1 MTRVADHRRLGEP
14 GARATIAKARLAVLA
29 AFMAATAGAPAHAID
44 EFFPEFGNNGY
55 DVQRY
60 DLDLDVDQERHYLD
74 GEALLTI
81 RATSNL
87 REFSLDLSGLE
98 VTQVKVDG
106 VAARFSQDPGKLRV
120 RPASA
125 VAKGRKFTVWVAYG
139 GVPRPI
145 PDPTAED
152 PSSIPGLG
160 WTNWERTSY
169 VVSEPVGAGTWY
181 PVNDEPTDK
190 ASYRIAVTV
199 DKPYTAVANG
209 VPVSVTDLGARR
221 RFLWEQAQPMASY
234 LAITD
239 IDEYLLD
246 QRQAANGVV
255 IRTYYTDDTPADAL
269 EALRQTPAMMA
280 YFDELVGPYPFDG
293 YGAVIVRDP
302 GLTYALETQAMSTFE
317 KDDVDELTVVHELAH
332 QWFGDAV
339 TVAEWRDLWLAEGFA
354 TYAEFQW
361 EHRADRPGLEA
372 AMRDLYAYVAENQVG
387 PAVVSRPQDLF
398 ADNTYYRGALALHAL
413 RLDVGDGDFLKTVRA
428 FYRTY
433 RDKNATSADFIA
445 TAVRATGKPSVRRLL
460 RAWLYEEAVPPLPG
474 AEAAVA
480 VARAA
485 GPAPAPSLGV
495 GVRRRR

>member
-1 MTRVADHRRLGEP
+1 MTRATDRRRPRALG
-14 GARATIAKARLAVLA
+14 LALA
-29 AFMAATAGAPAHAID
+29 AALGVAAVAAAALPAHAID

-60 DLDLDVDQERHYLD
+60 DLDLDVDQQRHHLD
-74 GEALLTI
+74 GEALLTV
-81 RATSNL
+81 RATSTL
-87 REFSLDLSGLE
+87 QAFSLDLSGLE
-98 VTQVKVDG
+98 VTRVKVDG
-106 VAARFSQDPGKLRV
+106 VAARFSLDAGKLRV
-120 RPASA
+120 RPAA
-125 VAKGRKFTVWVAYG
+125 AIAKGRRFTVWVAYG

-145 PDPTAED
+145 PDPTFGD
-152 PSSIPGLG
+152 PSSFPGLG

-199 DKPYTAVANG
+199 DKPFTAVANG

-221 RFLWEQAQPMASY
+221 RFVWEQAQPMASY
-234 LAITD
+234 LAIVD
-239 IDEYLLD
+239 VDEYLLD

-255 IRTYYTDDTPADAL
+255 IRTYYTDDTPAEAL
-269 EALRQTPAMMA
+269 EALRRTPAIMA

-293 YGAVIVRDP
+293 YGAVMVRDP
-302 GLTYALETQAMSTFE
+302 NLSYALETQAMSTFQ
-317 KDDVDELTVVHELAH
+317 KDNVDEATVVHELAH
-332 QWFGDAV
+332 QWFGDSV

-372 AMRDLYAYVAENQVG
+372 EMRELHAYVAENGIG

-398 ADNTYYRGALALHAL
+398 ADNTYLRGALTLHAL
-413 RLDVGDGDFLKTVRA
+413 RLDVGDRDFLKTVRS
-428 FYRTY
+428 FYRKFC
-433 RDKNATSADFIA
+433 DKNATSADFIA
-445 TAVRATGKPSVRRLL
+445 TAVRATGKPGVRPLL
-460 RAWLYEEAVPPLPG
+460 RAWLYEEPVPPLPG
-474 AEAAVA
+474 ADAA

-485 GPAPAPSLGV
+485 GPAPAPTLGV